1 MYHIKTLARW
11 SRFREIVAVLL
22 KYGFREVVEE
32 FDVPMK
38 HFFESRIPAEALE
51 MTRYERIRHALE
63 ELGPSFV
70 KFGQIMSLRPDLLP
84 AGLIDELSHLQ
95 DDVPPLDFETIRPE
109 VEKSLGKKME
119 EVFSSFEEEVFSA
132 ASLAQVHKGVLR
144 EDGREVAVKIRRPDV
159 QDIIDTDISIMES
172 VANHLYGR
180 MEAANIYNFPALVE
194 EFKKA
199 IKEELNFSYELRNMQ
214 IARRNLADL
223 DWVVIPEPLEKWSKP
238 DILTMDF
245 IKGVKIKDLSGEE
258 EHDKQLLA
266 RRGLYLSLTQVLE
279 FGFFHADPHPGNIL
293 ALPGDHV
300 GVLDWGIVG
309 HLSYDDRTEIL
320 DMLEAVISREPGR
333 IMDSFL
339 ALGGGKIDEQDKRRA
354 LRDINVI
361 LDSYL
366 NIPLASGNL
375 GHLLMDI
382 YTLMRKYHLY
392 VPPDLSLLFKTLVTL
407 EGSARL
413 LDPEM
418 DLVKEI
424 EPYVTEMAWERWHP
438 RNVLSRMRKAF
449 YQINRLQK
457 DLPRRL
463 RYILQKLET
472 GDIVVRLQHERL
484 DDLRQ
489 SIENGMNRLTMG
501 ILVGSIIMGSSMIIT
516 TGIKPLIFG
525 YPALGIIGYT
535 ISAIIGLLLLVSIF
549 RSRKF

>member
-1 MYHIKTLARW
+1 MHIKTLARW

-22 KYGFREVVEE
+22 KYGFQDVVEE

-38 HFFESRIPAEALE
+38 HFLESHIPAEAHD
-51 MTRYERIRHALE
+51 MSRYERIRHGLE

-84 AGLIDELSHLQ
+84 AELIDELSHLQ
-95 DDVPPLDFETIRPE
+95 DDVAPLDFETIRPA
-109 VEKSLGKKME
+109 VEKSLGEKLE
-119 EVFSSFEEEVFSA
+119 EVFSSFEEEVFAA
-132 ASLAQVHKGVLR
+132 ASLAQVHKAILR
-144 EDGREVAVKIRRPDV
+144 EDGKEVAVKIRRPDV
-159 QDIIDTDISIMES
+159 HDIIGTDISIMET
-172 VANHLYGR
+172 VADHLYGR
-180 MEAANIYNFPALVE
+180 IEAAEIYNFPALVE

-199 IKEELNFSYELRNMQ
+199 IYEELDFSHELRNMQ
-214 IARRNLADL
+214 IARRNLEDL
-223 DWVVIPEPLEKWSKP
+223 DWLVIPEPLEKWSKP

-245 IKGVKIKDLSGEE
+245 VKGVKIKALTGEE
-258 EHDKQLLA
+258 EHDQHVLA
-266 RRGLYLSLTQVLE
+266 QRVIHLSLTQVLE

-293 ALPGDHV
+293 ALPGNRV

-309 HLSYDDRTEIL
+309 HLSYDDRSEIL
-320 DMLEAVISREPGR
+320 DMLEAVIAREPGR
-333 IMDSFL
+333 ILDSFL
-339 ALGGGKIDEQDKRRA
+339 ALGGGKVDEQDKRRA

-366 NIPLASGNL
+366 DIPLASGNL

-392 VPPDLSLLFKTLVTL
+392 VPPDLSLIFKTLVTL
-407 EGSARL
+407 EGTTRL
-413 LDPEM
+413 LDPGM

-424 EPYVTEMAWERWHP
+424 EPFVTEMAWERWHP
-438 RNVLSRMRKAF
+438 KNVFHRMRNAF
-449 YQINRLQK
+449 YQFNRLQK

-472 GDIVVRLQHERL
+472 GDMIVRLQHERL
-484 DDLRQ
+484 NDLRQ
-489 SIENGMNRLTMG
+489 SIEHGMNRLTMG
-501 ILVGSIIMGSSMIIT
+501 IIVGAIIMGSSMIIT

-525 YPALGIIGYT
+525 YPALGIIGYA
-535 ISAIIGLLLLVSIF
+535 ISAVIGFLVLISIF